1 MLTRTICIAIFVFA
15 LAARQ
20 ATAASCEDLQKLD
33 LPNTVIT
40 LAQPIAAGAFPSDGG
55 RRGNPFAKL
64 PAFCRVSATLKPSSD
79 SDIKIEVWLPAQG
92 WNGKLQ
98 ANGNGGWTG
107 SIAPATLA
115 AGVERGYAS
124 AMTDTGH
131 QGGSASFALG
141 HPEKLIDF
149 GYRSTHEMTIA
160 AKAVIRAYYGQSPKL
175 SYFTGCSAGGRQGLM
190 EAQRFPEDYDGIVAG
205 SPGSNWSGRAM
216 LAVWVAQ
223 AVHSDE
229 ASYIPP
235 AKYPLIHAAALAAC
249 DEQDGVKD
257 GVIENPMLCKFD
269 PKVLECKGA
278 DGDAPDCLTAPQVEA
293 VRKIYSPVLNRR
305 TGAAIVPG
313 FSPGSELGWAT
324 MGGPQPLGL
333 GIDLFRF
340 VVFQEPNWDFR
351 KFDFDEDVARTVKAS
366 EMLNSIDPDLRKFSA
381 HGAKLIQYHGWSDPQ
396 IAPQNS
402 VAYYQ
407 TVLDK
412 LATNKMTA
420 SDVAGFYRLFMVP
433 GMAHCGGGDGA
444 SSFDMLAALEQ
455 WVEQKQAPEHVLAS
469 RVRDGKTDR
478 TRPLCPFPQIARY
491 KGSGSTDEAANFTCQ
506 AQ

>member
-1 MLTRTICIAIFVFA
+1 MLTRTTCLAIFVFA

-20 ATAASCEDLQKLD
+20 TTAASCEDLQRLT
-33 LPNTVIT
+33 LPNTTIT
-40 LAQPIAAGAFPSDGG
+40 LAQPIAAG
-55 RRGNPFAKL
+55 NPLVTL
-64 PAFCRVSATLKPSSD
+64 PAFCRVAATLKPSAD

-92 WNGKLQ
+92 WNGKLE

-131 QGGSASFALG
+131 QGGSGSFALG

-160 AKAVIRAYYGQSPKL
+160 AKAIIRAYYGQAPKL
-175 SYFTGCSAGGRQGLM
+175 AYFTGCSAGGRQGLM
-190 EAQRFPEDYDGIVAG
+190 EAQRFPDDYDGIVAG

-223 AVHSDE
+223 AVHGAAIDNVVHTNE

-235 AKYPLIHAAALAAC
+235 AKYPLIHLAALAAC

-257 GVIENPMLCKFD
+257 GVIENPQRCKFD

-278 DGDAPDCLTAPQVEA
+278 DGDAPDCLTPPQVEA
-293 VRKIYSPVLNRR
+293 VRKIYSPVVNRR

-340 VVFQEPNWDFR
+340 VVFQDPNWDFR
-351 KFDFDEDVARTVKAS
+351 KFDFDEDIARTVKAS
-366 EMLNSIDPDLRKFSA
+366 TMLNALDPDLRKFSA
-381 HGAKLIQYHGWSDPQ
+381 RGGKLIQYHGWSDPQ

-402 VAYYQ
+402 VDYYR

-412 LATNKMTA
+412 LAAQKMTA
-420 SDVAGFYRLFMVP
+420 SDVQGFYRLFMVP

-444 SSFDMLAALEQ
+444 STFDMLAALEQ
-455 WVEQKQAPEHVLAS
+455 WVEHKNAPEHIAAS
-469 RVRDGKTDR
+469 RVRDGKPDR
-478 TRPLCPFPQIARY
+478 TRPLCPFPQIAKF
-491 KGSGSTDEAANFTCQ
+491 KGSGSTDEAENFTCQ